1 MSYLGIDIGGT
12 NTKAVLLD
20 ADGAVLDSSEV
31 PTRPDGS
38 LASIVIAIEA
48 AAHGMLGDV
57 EGACLALPGIV
68 DDESGQAVFV
78 PNLGWFEPVDVAAAV
93 ENLLGCRPAL
103 ANDAVCAA
111 VGEARHG
118 AGRGLSS
125 FLMLTLGTAVGAAMV
140 VDGRP
145 LDAYGRFGGELGHIP
160 LVHGGLPCSCGI
172 DGCFQQ
178 YGSATALLRIAAG
191 AGLEV
196 GVASDVFALSEA
208 GDERAAAVADEFC
221 GYVAEGAAGLTNI
234 FRPEA
239 VILAGGAA
247 RAGETLRALV
257 EEKLHAHT
265 YASAIL
271 GAPRVLLAEEP
282 ANAGAMGAAAI
293 SRPS

>member
-1 MSYLGIDIGGT
+1 MAYLGIDVGGT
-12 NTKAVLLD
+12 NTKVALVDVMGQVL
-20 ADGAVLDSSEV
+20 ATNEV

-38 LASIVIAIEA
+38 LGPVIVAIMEA
-48 AAHGMLGDV
+48 TQGLLRDADKVG
-57 EGACLALPGIV
+57 LALPGIV
-68 DDESGQAVFV
+68 DDESGQAIFV
-78 PNLGWFEPVDVAAAV
+78 PNLGWFEPLSVANTV
-93 ENLLGCRPAL
+93 EMLVGHRPTL

-111 VGEARHG
+111 VGEAHYG

-140 VDGRP
+140 VDGQP

-172 DGCFQQ
+172 NGCFQQ
-178 YGSATALLRIAAG
+178 YGSATALLRMAKEV
-191 AGLEV
+191 GLEV
-196 GVASDVFALSEA
+196 EVASEVFSLAEQ
-208 GDERAAAVADEFC
+208 GDERATAVADEFC

-247 RAGETLRALV
+247 RAGEPLRALV
-257 EEKLHAHT
+257 EKKLFERT

-282 ANAGAMGAAAI
+282 ASAGALGAAI
-293 SRPS
+293 VGRRY